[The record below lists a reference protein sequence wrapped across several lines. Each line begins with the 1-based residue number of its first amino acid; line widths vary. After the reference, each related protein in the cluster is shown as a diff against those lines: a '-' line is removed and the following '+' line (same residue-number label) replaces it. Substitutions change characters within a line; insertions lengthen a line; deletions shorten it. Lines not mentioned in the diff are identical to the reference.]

1 MPRRHR
7 RDRSGPAPLRPAGA
21 VTPPGEHVD
30 GWTVRLSAKGGATC
44 PYCNRPVTDGKQHVV
59 AWPEDQQDFRRHW
72 HRGCW
77 ERERRRGGPT
87 L

>member
-7 RDRSGPAPLRPAGA
+7 RDRTGPGPLRPIGSAP
-21 VTPPGEHVD
+21 PPGAEVE
-30 GWTVRLSAKGGATC
+30 GWSVRLSSKGGATC
-44 PYCNRPVTDGKQHVV
+44 PYCNRPVREREQHVV
-59 AWPEDQQDFRRHW
+59 AWPEDQEDSRRHW

-77 ERERRRGGPT
+77 DRELRRGGPT